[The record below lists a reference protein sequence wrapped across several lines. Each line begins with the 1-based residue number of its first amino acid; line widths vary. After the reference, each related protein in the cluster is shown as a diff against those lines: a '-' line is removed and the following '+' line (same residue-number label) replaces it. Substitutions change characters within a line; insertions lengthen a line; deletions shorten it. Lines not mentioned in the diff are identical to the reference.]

1 VNDRAGG
8 DSWSPRAFLTHL
20 NQRHPD
26 TVLFL
31 TRHLATDAE
40 LSAAEFIDLDGD
52 QLTVQ
57 VNTVGGS
64 RSLTLPLGAPVRS
77 RSELSTQLF
86 SILRAARASAH
97 TEPLTSLEVDIG
109 SRPSRSHHGDPTDSS
124 A

>member
-1 VNDRAGG
+1 MNDRAGG

-31 TRHLATDAE
+31 TRHLATDPE
-40 LSAAEFIDLDGD
+40 LSAAEFIDLDGA

-64 RSLTLPLGAPVRS
+64 QSLTLPLGAPVQS

-86 SILRAARASAH
+86 SILRAA
-97 TEPLTSLEVDIG
+97 
-109 SRPSRSHHGDPTDSS
+109 
-124 A
+124 